1 MIRHRH
7 APVSLREPVSAPAG
21 WGRSGGP
28 CPRRA
33 PGSRAGFTLVEIVI
47 TLSIVALLI
56 AMALG
61 STITLSHTRALEEPI
76 SKVQE
81 FAKRARNLA
90 ILEQRPYLLEI
101 TPHAVAIFS
110 LVSAGGETASVFGAA
125 ESAALKG
132 RLDYF
137 DFDPDVVLTVRRWR
151 SGEFAP
157 PGRQVW
163 IFERSGLCEPLA
175 VRAESANGFIE
186 VTFNALDAHVE
197 DKASEIR

>member
-1 MIRHRH
+1 MRI
-7 APVSLREPVSAPAG
+7 VSGRRRTPAQ
-21 WGRSGGP
+21 
-28 CPRRA
+28 
-33 PGSRAGFTLVEIVI
+33 AGFTIIEIVI

-81 FAKRARNLA
+81 YAKKARNMA
-90 ILEQRPYLLEI
+90 ILEQRPYMVEI
-101 TPHAVAIFS
+101 TPHSVAIFS
-110 LVSAGGETASVFGAA
+110 LVSASGNTVGGFGAA
-125 ESAALKG
+125 QAATPKG
-132 RLDYF
+132 RVDFF
-137 DFDPDVVLTVRRWR
+137 DFDPEVVLTVRRWR
-151 SGEFAP
+151 ANDFAP

-175 VRAESANGFIE
+175 VRADSANGFIE
-186 VTFNALDAHVE
+186 VSFNALDAHVE